1 MTIDEY
7 VNSLM
12 ELPEYSVLGFAIGDI
27 SVELFV
33 GEITIAQADIPKTIY
48 GREVIIS
55 KVL

>member
-1 MTIDEY
+1 MIIDEY

-12 ELPEYSVLGFAIGDI
+12 EVPKYLVSGFAIGDT

-33 GEITIAQADIPKTIY
+33 SEITIDQAEIPKTIY

-55 KVL
+55 KAM